1 MIYNVLLI
9 DVPLLPVIGS
19 KDQQFNFQLHWLNNK
34 ELQFTMEAEVIL
46 QDMHRGVL
54 NVDGHSEDPQHEA
67 SDSDHDDHHVDE
79 VDKSGIK
86 DTIILIDCSNLF
98 PIRFNTTAVKFYA
111 LKPMILIENDGKELI

>member
-1 MIYNVLLI
+1 
-9 DVPLLPVIGS
+9 
-19 KDQQFNFQLHWLNNK
+19 
-34 ELQFTMEAEVIL
+34 MEAEVIL

-98 PIRFNTTAVKFYA
+98 PIRFWLLWLTDSTTAVKFYA